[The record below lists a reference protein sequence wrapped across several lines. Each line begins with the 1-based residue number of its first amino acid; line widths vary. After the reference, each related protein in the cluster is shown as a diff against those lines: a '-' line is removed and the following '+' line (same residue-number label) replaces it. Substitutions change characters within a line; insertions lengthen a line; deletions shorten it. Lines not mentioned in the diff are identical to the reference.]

1 MVDYLEPVFSVV
13 VSSRGLVRMVK
24 PEFGSE
30 KNCDVLDLFGS
41 DRHFKPSTTDNVRFL
56 DVGGKALFELLYES
70 IFSFVRKAHPC
81 SYTFDLRIFSWS
93 MMIAC
98 SKASGLGGQPGTY
111 TSTGTNSCAPF
122 TIL

>member
-1 MVDYLEPVFSVV
+1 MVDDLEPVFPVV
-13 VSSRGLVRMVK
+13 VNSGDPIWMVK
-24 PEFGSE
+24 PEFVSE
-30 KNCDVLDLFGS
+30 KHCDILDLFGS
-41 DRHFKPSTTDNVRFL
+41 DCHFKPTATDNVRFL
-56 DVGGKALFELLYES
+56 DVGWKVLFELLNES

-111 TSTGTNSCAPF
+111 TSTGTNSCATF

>member
-13 VSSRGLVRMVK
+13 VNSRDPVRMVK
-24 PEFGSE
+24 PEFVSE

-56 DVGGKALFELLYES
+56 DVGGKALFEFLYAR

-81 SYTFDLRIFSWS
+81 SYTFDLRIFSLRI
-93 MMIAC
+93 MIAC
-98 SKASGLGGQPGTY
+98 AKAPAL
-111 TSTGTNSCAPF
+111 
-122 TIL
+122 

>member
-1 MVDYLEPVFSVV
+1 MIDDLEPVFSVIV
-13 VSSRGLVRMVK
+13 NSRNPVWMVK
-24 PEFGSE
+24 PEFVSE
-30 KNCDVLDLFGS
+30 KYCDILDLLWS
-41 DRHFKPSTTDNVRFL
+41 DGHFKPGAADNVRFL

-70 IFSFVRKAHPC
+70 ILSFVRKAHPC

>member
-13 VSSRGLVRMVK
+13 VNSRNPVRVVK
-24 PEFGSE
+24 PEFVSE
-30 KNCDVLDLFGS
+30 KYRDVLDLFGS
-41 DRHFKPSTTDNVRFL
+41 DGHFKSSATYNVRFL
-56 DVGGKALFELLYES
+56 DVGGEVLFELLDES